1 MFKKTSKYI
10 IFSSVLLVFSLL
22 LVSCQSLIAS
32 TEEMDRKRAMD
43 AWGAN
48 LTAQGQSYFEE
59 MNRFRAIDAWGANLT
74 AQGERYLEEMER
86 GYNGSLMVLS
96 TDAPSGNVVV
106 VDASSPRIEIRHIR
120 VQART
125 FMTVYTVTSD
135 GPGWIVLHADQDGAA
150 GAILE
155 NIWVPNGT
163 TRIVRTNTLEEM
175 GSEPIHVMLHYD
187 HGWTGYFEFP
197 RTDGPVLVDQE
208 MVDELCLC
216 SY

>member
-1 MFKKTSKYI
+1 MNKKPSKYL
-10 IFSSVLLVFSLL
+10 VLLTALLVFSFLL
-22 LVSCQSLIAS
+22 ASCQSMIAT
-32 TEEMDRKRAMD
+32 TEETDRKQAINV
-43 AWGAN
+43 WGEK
-48 LTAQGQSYFEE
+48 LTDQSEKYYEE
-59 MNRFRAIDAWGANLT
+59 MKRFRALDALGANLT
-74 AQGERYLEEMER
+74 AQGERYREEMEQL
-86 GYNGSLMVLS
+86 YNGSLMVLS
-96 TDAPSGNVVV
+96 SDIPSETEVM

-125 FMTVYTVTSD
+125 FMTVYTVSSD
-135 GPGWIVLHADQDGAA
+135 GPGWVVFHADQDGAA

-197 RTDGPVLVDQE
+197 RTDEPVLVDQQ

>member
-197 RTDGPVLVDQE
+197 RTDGPVLVNQQ
-208 MVDELCLC
+208 MIDELCLC

>member
-1 MFKKTSKYI
+1 MFKKTRKYL

-22 LVSCQSLIAS
+22 LVSCQSMLAS

-43 AWGAN
+43 AWGEN
-48 LTAQGQSYFEE
+48 LTPQGENFFEE
-59 MNRFRAIDAWGANLT
+59 MKRFRALDAWDANLT
-74 AQGERYLEEMER
+74 AQGERYREEMEQL
-86 GYNGSLMVLS
+86 YNGSLMVLS
-96 TDAPSGNVVV
+96 SDVPSETEMM

-120 VQART
+120 LQART
-125 FMTVYTVTSD
+125 FMTVYTVMSD
-135 GPGWIVLHADQDGAA
+135 GPGWVVFHEDKDGAA

-163 TRIVRTNTLEEM
+163 TKIVRTNTLEEM

-187 HGWTGYFEFP
+187 HGWSGYFEFP
-197 RTDGPVLVDQE
+197 RTDEPVLVDQQ
-208 MVDELCLC
+208 MIDELCLC